1 MTDTTERITQL
12 THLSKAQN
20 TALAAVVDA
29 LNGLPPED
37 AQEVLDHAIA
47 HLAGD
52 EPAPMFA
59 RGIAGPLGKL
69 TCDAKT
75 KIDEVTHE
83 LWLQHCHQRGQD
95 TAGVLRDCIYALV
108 HGKTYR
114 QMVVEKINHDDKRIG
129 ALAQLIGPFGVPE
142 LMGERKQ

>member
-1 MTDTTERITQL
+1 MTDQNQFETQTDNDTPL
-12 THLSKAQN
+12 
-20 TALAAVVDA
+20 
-29 LNGLPPED
+29 
-37 AQEVLDHAIA
+37 
-47 HLAGD
+47 
-52 EPAPMFA
+52 FA

-83 LWLQHCHQRGQD
+83 LWLQHCAARGQD

-114 QMVVEKINHDDKRIG
+114 QMVLEKINHDAKRID
-129 ALAQLIGPFGVPE
+129 AMAQLIGPFGAPE
-142 LMGERKQ
+142 LGGSGQ

>member
-1 MTDTTERITQL
+1 MTDTTKRITQL

-20 TALAAVVDA
+20 TALAAVVEA
-29 LNGLPPED
+29 LKGLPPED

-69 TCDAKT
+69 DHELKT
-75 KIDEVTHE
+75 KVDEVTFNRFRRSCALLE
-83 LWLQHCHQRGQD
+83 TD
-95 TAGVLRDCIYALV
+95 TSARIRDAIYVLEW
-108 HGKTYR
+108 KKPYR
-114 QMVVEKINHDDKRIG
+114 QMVAERMLHEDEHSQG
-129 ALAQLIGPFGVPE
+129 LQALVGHIQAPEFG
-142 LMGERKQ
+142 GNGR